1 MVAGAWL
8 RFHSLRIFGA
18 AVYVH
23 QHVLVAMALLLV
35 LAFKNWLLAITCLIS
50 YVAIIVIHEVGHA
63 VIASRLGY
71 EVSAIRIG
79 LLHGR
84 CEYEHPNSAWDASL
98 VSWGGILAQLF
109 IAALVFAI
117 AAALPGK
124 LSDFFGPIVIFLG
137 YINIVIAAINLT
149 PRAPFDGHLAW
160 CIFPA
165 MIDEFRGEIVVRRAV
180 RRATKRR

>member
-1 MVAGAWL
+1 MVAGSWL
-8 RFHSLRIFGA
+8 RFHSLRMFGA

-35 LAFKNWLLAITCLIS
+35 LALKNWLLAITCLIS

-63 VIASRLGY
+63 VVARRLGY

-98 VSWGGILAQLF
+98 VSWGGILAQLL

-137 YINIVIAAINLT
+137 YINIVIAAMNLT

-160 CIFPA
+160 RIFPA
-165 MIDEFRGEIVVRRAV
+165 MIDKFRGETVVRRAV
-180 RRATKRR
+180 RRASKRR